1 MNASKPRVA
10 VHLVGVLVA
19 ALLWGMFPAPTA
31 YGEELKPWERDAITV
46 SDLEKLRDEAQ
57 KKAIELGEVDAKSDA
72 GKWKNVHQVRV
83 AIIND
88 YLRAVTLKDKLP
100 SPVELSKRKD
110 QADKELKNLLC
121 GVPPGGDEA
130 AMSRKSLEIVTAE
143 IAKMREQMKQTTAS
157 LAAWRADLEFIK
169 SGLDELPPLAER
181 VRKRVQDPKA
191 ELSSGLDKYKREN
204 DQIFLRAASDRM
216 KAAGDTLGPLTD
228 TIDTLKTEEE
238 RDQNAIRVLQFEL
251 EHKQNQ
257 RADDL
262 REKGEVAIAEAES
275 KAAEAKAERDPFQRV
290 LKSIEAQG
298 KHIMAQAQLD
308 RSRAARIQRTLER
321 ERRRVAHLERQ
332 SDTVKRRF
340 GQTSDISA
348 DAAER
353 VVRVINNVKDA
364 RDDLERNVMPAWR
377 KDRDAVLGA
386 LAEVE
391 HRLDDL
397 ASPFDESEIRRDIH
411 KQLAEDGVTMD
422 SAMRKQLAFAL
433 GIGENDGMRGE
444 LRHRADVLA
453 GMQGPLKE
461 LGGLLDKRLAQS
473 DKLLGSVTSRL
484 YRIRS
489 DAPFGIGTFSEA
501 AADAA
506 RLPEV
511 LAEPSRVSAFF
522 ETLRTHKVRL
532 ISWLIALLSLFMFSR
547 WLRNRPVATTRARGF
562 WHAVSRL
569 VGVVLRTCTIP
580 LGLIALSYG
589 VGWLGL
595 PAGIAEPSAL
605 LLRYAGIFLAL
616 IALGSAFFGP
626 GRFAEREWGMSPAL
640 GHSLKRFV
648 CHSSLAGLCLLTP
661 AVVLSRA
668 PFKMAGLS
676 RVLYTAFLLTF
687 CYQLVRLLWRKRAF
701 SEALSNWS
709 PFWRRA
715 LPLVRPLIYLV
726 LGGIIVGE
734 LMGYRLG
741 SAMALGNIVQ
751 TIVTVLLLIGLYLV
765 VRGSISRAASSM
777 RRANP
782 ELTDAES
789 GEHISDS
796 VVQQLTRLSMGVA
809 GTLAV
814 FLLADFWGLDDTI
827 RGFLSEFKIHELDE
841 ERSLTLWEV
850 AKALVWIAGAHF
862 LVGNLGAFLESRFV
876 AKMKTGG
883 GSGGYV
889 LLTFARYALLF
900 FAYAAALLTMGFRF
914 ADIGWLLAAF
924 SVGIGFGLQEIVA
937 NFISGIILLLERP
950 VRIGD
955 AISVGDTWGI
965 VERINVRA
973 THVTNRDNQEII
985 VPNKNFI
992 TQEVTNWS
1000 RKDRET
1006 RGRVQVG
1013 VAYGTDLEKVVKIL
1027 TDVVRSERRILKD
1040 PKPKVLFSGFGD
1052 SSLDFTVLY
1061 YADVEEH
1068 IHVRSD
1074 LGLAINKAFREHKIE
1089 IPFPQ
1094 RDLHIKEAPG
1104 GASVVPPPQEER
1116 TSFT

>member
-1 MNASKPRVA
+1 MHVKLPRGAGPVC
-10 VHLVGVLVA
+10 VLVA
-19 ALLWGMFPAPTA
+19 VFAFFVWAPSRA
-31 YGEELKPWERDAITV
+31 QAEENKPWQREQVTA
-46 SDLEKLRDEAQ
+46 SDLEALRDEAQ
-57 KKAIELGEVDAKSDA
+57 KKAIALGEVDEASDA

-88 YLRAVTLKDKLP
+88 YLRAITLKDKLP
-100 SPVELSKRKD
+100 KPNELQRRKAA
-110 QADKELKNLLC
+110 ADKELKDLLC

-130 AMSRKSLEIVTAE
+130 EMSRKDLEEVTAD
-143 IAKMREQMKQTTAS
+143 IKRQRTQLKKTTAA
-157 LAAWRADLEFIK
+157 LASMRADLEFIK
-169 SGLDELPPLAER
+169 AGLDELPPLMER

-204 DQIFLRAASDRM
+204 DEIFLRAANDRM
-216 KAAGDTLGPLTD
+216 KAAGDSLGPLTD

-238 RDQNAIRVLQFEL
+238 RDQNTIRVLQFEL
-251 EHKQNQ
+251 EFKQNK
-257 RADDL
+257 RADTL
-262 REKGEVAIAEAES
+262 REKGNEAVAEAES
-275 KAAEAKAERDPFQRV
+275 KAAEARAERDPFQRV
-290 LKSIEAQG
+290 LKSIEAEG
-298 KHIMAQAQLD
+298 KHTLAQAQLD
-308 RSRAARIQRTLER
+308 RSRAARIQRGLER

-348 DAAER
+348 VAADR
-353 VVRVINNVKDA
+353 VVRVINNVKAD

-377 KDRDAVLGA
+377 EDREAVLGA

-397 ASPFDESEIRRDIH
+397 ASPFDESEIRRDFH
-411 KQLAEDGVTMD
+411 KQLAEHGVTMD
-422 SAMRKQLAFAL
+422 DAMRKQLAFAL
-433 GIGENDGMRGE
+433 GIGESDGLRGN
-444 LRHRADVLA
+444 LRRRADVLES
-453 GMQGPLKE
+453 MQGPLKE
-461 LGGLLDKRLAQS
+461 LGGLLAKRLNQS
-473 DKLLGSVTSRL
+473 NKLLGSVTSRL
-484 YRIRS
+484 YRMRS
-489 DAPFGIGTFSEA
+489 DAPFGLETVSQAID
-501 AADAA
+501 DAT
-506 RLPEV
+506 RLPGV
-511 LAEPSRVSAFF
+511 LVERSRVSAFMD
-522 ETLRTHKVRL
+522 TVRTHKVRL
-532 ISWLIALLSLFMFSR
+532 ISWFAALLALILASR
-547 WLRNRPVATTRARGF
+547 WLRARPRATTRARGF
-562 WHAVSRL
+562 WHVVARL
-569 VGVVLRTCTIP
+569 FSVIMRTCTIP
-580 LGLIALSYG
+580 VGLIALSYG

-595 PAGIAEPSAL
+595 PPAIAEPSSL
-605 LLRYAGIFLAL
+605 LLRYSGIFLAL
-616 IALGSAFFGP
+616 YGLGGALFGP
-626 GRFAEREWGMSPAL
+626 AQFAEREWGMSPPL
-640 GHSLKRFV
+640 GHALKRFV
-648 CHSSLAGLCLLTP
+648 CHSSLAAACLLTP
-661 AVVLSRA
+661 AVVLSYA
-668 PFKMAGLS
+668 PFVMQGLS

-687 CYQLVRLLWRKRAF
+687 CYQLARLLWRKRAF

-715 LPLVRPLIYLV
+715 LPLARPLVFLV

-734 LMGYRLG
+734 LMGYRRG
-741 SAMALGNIVQ
+741 AAMALGNIVQ
-751 TIVTVLLLIGLYLV
+751 TLVTVLLLIGLYLV
-765 VRGSISRAASSM
+765 VRGSIGRAASRM

-796 VVQQLTRLSMGVA
+796 VVHQLTRLSMGVA
-809 GTLAV
+809 GTLAI

-827 RGFLSEFKIHELDE
+827 RGFLSEIEIHKIDE
-841 ERSLTLWEV
+841 EQSLTLWEV
-850 AKALVWIAGAHF
+850 AKALGWIAGAHF
-862 LVGNLGAFLESRFV
+862 LVGNLGAFLETRFV
-876 AKMKTGG
+876 ARMKSGG

-900 FAYAAALLTMGFRF
+900 FAYSAALLTMGFRF
-914 ADIGWLLAAF
+914 SDIGWLLAAF

-973 THVTNRDNQEII
+973 THVTNRDNQQII

-1006 RGRVQVG
+1006 RGRVTVG

-1027 TDVVRSERRILKD
+1027 TDVVREERRILKD
-1040 PKPKVLFSGFGD
+1040 PKPKVLFSGFGE

-1061 YADVEEH
+1061 FADVEEH

-1094 RDLHIKEAPG
+1094 RDLHIKEVAREESIVSP
-1104 GASVVPPPQEER
+1104 ASEER
-1116 TSFT
+1116 TSFP